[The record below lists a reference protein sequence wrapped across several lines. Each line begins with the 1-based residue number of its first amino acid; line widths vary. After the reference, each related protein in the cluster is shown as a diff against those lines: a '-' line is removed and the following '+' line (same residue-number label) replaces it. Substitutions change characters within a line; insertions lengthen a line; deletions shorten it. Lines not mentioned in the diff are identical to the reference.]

1 MSLDDRR
8 WVGLALSRCV
18 SFVVLVL
25 GVAKCASGTPP
36 VSANVSAGEPVPAA
50 AAVAPEPAAAPPP
63 SPPSPVSKATAP
75 AASAAGSPSRP
86 TDAPDSCHVSE
97 QLELAYESMK
107 PEGRKSE
114 WLANARVKLLLQ
126 EGAERAFTG
135 ISQEIVSALA
145 HKSYAK
151 LSAFAP
157 KEGICLR
164 AAKGAEC
171 QNLSLHMLAACS
183 ASGIRTPWAVDDG
196 HSDNPQYTCSEAFR
210 KIFYARDFLHAK
222 AQFNCFPEP
231 GRGNNASPI
240 VLSGPRI
247 GYVEFHTEGE
257 GGFRSLWLVFDGAPN
272 APELVEMISEYPK
285 G

>member
-1 MSLDDRR
+1 
-8 WVGLALSRCV
+8 
-18 SFVVLVL
+18 
-25 GVAKCASGTPP
+25 
-36 VSANVSAGEPVPAA
+36 
-50 AAVAPEPAAAPPP
+50 
-63 SPPSPVSKATAP
+63 
-75 AASAAGSPSRP
+75 
-86 TDAPDSCHVSE
+86 
-97 QLELAYESMK
+97 
-107 PEGRKSE
+107 
-114 WLANARVKLLLQ
+114 
-126 EGAERAFTG
+126 
-135 ISQEIVSALA
+135 
-145 HKSYAK
+145 
-151 LSAFAP
+151 
-157 KEGICLR
+157 
-164 AAKGAEC
+164 
-171 QNLSLHMLAACS
+171 MLAACS